1 MARSLV
7 IVESPAKAK
16 TINKYLGKNY
26 LVKASYG
33 HVMDL
38 PKKNIGILLPA
49 DPNGKPK
56 KKKRKTKAK
65 AGAPEKKIPKPVV
78 VTSENIFEPTYEV
91 IPNKIKVITD
101 LQKAARGVEAIY
113 LAGDP
118 DREGEAICA
127 HLAEIFGRP
136 KKYAEMIAKVQEEQK
151 GEAKEGEEAKPKAE
165 KKVLA
170 PVNGAPP
177 KIYRVMFN
185 EITQKAIK
193 AAFENPA
200 QVNEDLVDAQQARR
214 VLDRIV
220 GYKVSPLLWN
230 KVRRGLSAGRVQT
243 VALRLI
249 VERELEIRAFVPVEY
264 WTIHAMLDAGT
275 PPVFEAKLHKF
286 KDEDLEV
293 ANQAAA
299 DAVLAAVEKAK
310 WEVASV
316 AQKEKRRNPPPPFTT
331 SKLQQASYNRLRYTA
346 KRTMGIAQK
355 LYEGVELGSEG
366 SIALITYMRTDSVRV
381 SNDALDQV
389 RTMIPERFG
398 SNYLPEKPNFFKSK
412 KDAQEA
418 HEAIRPTDVTR
429 TPEDVRPYLEDD
441 LFKLY
446 QLIWQRFVASQML
459 PAIFDQ
465 TTIDISAGDYTFRAT
480 GTVQKFD
487 GYLRVY
493 QMPVAAADR
502 EDDEKDDDGEGRSL
516 PQVREGQVLRLES
529 IRPDQHFT
537 EPPPRYNDATLV
549 KDLEEKG
556 IGRPSTYAAIISTL
570 VEREYVTKDQGRFSP
585 TMLGER
591 VSVLLVKSFEDIFD
605 VGFTARLEEELDE
618 IEEGK
623 LGWRTAVQEFWDR
636 FIVDLDKAD
645 DEMLSYKAGIPT
657 GQKCEKCGEG
667 ELLERI
673 SRHGFFLGCNRYP
686 DCDYIKDL
694 SPELPAEA
702 DGTPKIEYCDN
713 CGKEMVIKR
722 GRFGVFLAC
731 KGYPDCKTT
740 RRLVEGTRIAR
751 QPDVPLDEKCPL
763 DDAQLLRRAGRFG
776 DFIGCTNYPKCKYTR
791 PITLGI
797 KCPKCDEGEF
807 VRRGISRGRGAGRIF
822 YGCSR
827 YPDCDFTTPHEPIN
841 QPCPKC
847 HAPFIVEKR
856 TKQGNFRSCIKEGC
870 DWEIEAPAPVEAGA
884 GPAPTEAPPST
895 NGTTP
900 VSAPTEQAKPK
911 FVHPQEPVEVAAGPG
926 SKS

>member
-16 TINKYLGKNY
+16 TINKYLGRNY
-26 LVKASYG
+26 TVKASYG

-38 PKKNIGILLPA
+38 PKKTIGILLPGEQ
-49 DPNGKPK
+49 NGKK

-65 AGAPEKKIPKPVV
+65 GKAAERAAEAKTAKPLVV
-78 VTSENIFEPTYEV
+78 NSENIFEPTYEV
-91 IPNKIKVITD
+91 IPGKIKVIHD
-101 LQKAARGVEAIY
+101 LQKAARTAEAVY

-127 HLAEIFGRP
+127 HLAEILSKP
-136 KKYAEMIAKVQEEQK
+136 KKYTALIAKAQEAAQN
-151 GEAKEGEEAKPKAE
+151 GDSGKPKPAA
-165 KKVLA
+165 KKEEPA
-170 PVNGAPP
+170 TNGAPP

-193 AAFENPA
+193 AAFDKPT
-200 QVNEDLVDAQQARR
+200 QVDEHLVDAQQARR

-249 VERELEIRAFVPVEY
+249 VEREQEIRAFIPKEY
-264 WTIHAMLDAGT
+264 WTIHALLDAGT
-275 PPVFEAKLHKF
+275 PPIFEAKLSKF
-286 KDEDLEV
+286 KGEDIEV
-293 ANQAAA
+293 NNQTDA
-299 DAVLAAVEKAK
+299 DKVVAAVQKAK
-310 WEVASV
+310 WVVASV
-316 AQKEKRRNPPPPFTT
+316 AQKEKKRNPPPPFTT
-331 SKLQQASYNRLRYTA
+331 SKLQQAAYNRLRYTA
-346 KRTMGIAQK
+346 KRTMSLAQK
-355 LYEGVELGSEG
+355 LYEGVELGQEG
-366 SIALITYMRTDSVRV
+366 SVALITYMRTDSVRV

-389 RTMIPERFG
+389 RTLIPERFG
-398 SNYLPEKPNFFKSK
+398 ANYLPEKPNFYKSK

-418 HEAIRPTDVTR
+418 HEAVRPTDVMR
-429 TPEDVRPYLEDD
+429 APEDVRPFLEDD

-465 TTIDISAGDYTFRAT
+465 TTIDINAGDYTFRAT
-480 GTVQKFD
+480 GSVQKFD

-493 QMPVAAADR
+493 QMPAANADR
-502 EDDEKDDDGEGRSL
+502 EDDEKDDEGEGRSL
-516 PQVREGQVLRLES
+516 PQVNEGQSLRLDQ

-549 KDLEEKG
+549 KELEEKG
-556 IGRPSTYAAIISTL
+556 IGRPSTYAAIISTI

-591 VSVLLVKSFEDIFD
+591 VSMLLVKSFEDIFD

-623 LGWRTAVQEFWDR
+623 LPWRQAVKEFWDP
-636 FIVDLDKAD
+636 FLVDLDKAD
-645 DEMLSYKAGIPT
+645 EEMLSYKAGIPT
-657 GQKCEKCGEG
+657 GQKCEKCGQG

-673 SRHGFFLGCNRYP
+673 SRHGFFLGCSRYP
-686 DCDYIKDL
+686 ECDYIKDL
-694 SPELPAEA
+694 SPELPDEGGEA
-702 DGTPKIEYCDN
+702 KIEYCDN

-740 RRLVEGTRIAR
+740 RRLVSGTRIAR

-763 DDAQLLRRAGRFG
+763 DDAQLLRRQGRFG
-776 DFIGCTNYPKCKYTR
+776 DFIGCANYPKCKYTR

-797 KCPKCDEGEF
+797 KCPKCNEGEF

-841 QPCPKC
+841 EPCPKC
-847 HAPFIVEKR
+847 GAPFIVEKR

-870 DWEIEAPAPVEAGA
+870 DWEIEAPAPVEA
-884 GPAPTEAPPST
+884 E
-895 NGTTP
+895 
-900 VSAPTEQAKPK
+900 AKPE
-911 FVHPQEPVEVAAGPG
+911 FVHPQEPATVGSS